1 MESTLLRHSLG
12 EFFRTLVQSAMRAQ
26 EVETSEHTEHYLV
39 RLLERFAHPEPGW
52 NERPLALEYLESFHD
67 DRPARLAKL
76 RRVGDTALFLSGV
89 FMEHL
94 ERQLVSAD
102 YYISLGRVAYGHLA
116 AAHENR
122 AVPNTDVF
130 GEMASRFPELAAVL
144 SEIGFEQVARSDQSL
159 VRVYTRWLH
168 TRSRRDAQWLMRR
181 GVLPVD
187 PGDSRG
193 GH

>member
-1 MESTLLRHSLG
+1 MESNLVRHSLA
-12 EFFRTLVQSAMRAQ
+12 EFFRALVRSAMRAQ
-26 EVETSEHTEHYLV
+26 DIETNEHTEHYLV
-39 RLLERFAHPEPGW
+39 GLLERFAHPDPGW
-52 NERPLALEYLESFHD
+52 NERPLALDYLESFHAE
-67 DRPARLAKL
+67 RPARFAKL

-116 AAHENR
+116 AAERGAATAHS
-122 AVPNTDVF
+122 DVF
-130 GEMASRFPELAAVL
+130 GEIATRFPEFAAVL
-144 SEIGFEQVARSDQSL
+144 AEIGFEQIARSDRQL

>member
-1 MESTLLRHSLG
+1 METTLLRHSLG

-39 RLLERFAHPEPGW
+39 RLLERFAHPDPGW
-52 NERPLALEYLESFHD
+52 NERPLALDYLESFHH
-67 DRPARLAKL
+67 DRPTRLAKL

-102 YYISLGRVAYGHLA
+102 YYINLGRVAYGHLSA
-116 AAHENR
+116 NTGNVATD
-122 AVPNTDVF
+122 TDVF
-130 GEMASRFPELAAVL
+130 GEMSSRFPELAAVL
-144 SEIGFEQVARSDQSL
+144 GEIGFQQIARSDREL

-168 TRSRRDAQWLMRR
+168 TRSRRDAQWLVRR

-187 PGDSRG
+187 PGGSRG